1 MILTLGI
8 GLSLGLGLGCKKKTE
23 EVSGAAKEGAG
34 AEPSEPVVYGVTG
47 TIIEIEREKR
57 TIVIRHD
64 EIPGYM
70 VAMKMPFEARDAAV
84 FEGLE
89 PGQDVRFKL
98 HVLPKD
104 SWVDSFEVLREAS
117 EATETAEKE
126 AGPVLDDPRTV
137 STYKAVPELA
147 PGDILPS
154 YTLTNQLGQVV
165 QTSDYEGKVLALTF
179 IFTRCPLP
187 NFCPRMSD
195 RFAEAQALL
204 KEAADGLTNWH
215 LLSVSFDPTF
225 DTPRVLLGY
234 GRRYQNDPE
243 RWSLAVGA
251 YEQIQPLGSH
261 FGLYFSRDVT
271 PANLNHNLRTVV
283 IDPKGRVHSIFIGN
297 EWTAEELVAAMR
309 EAGTPKP

>member
-1 MILTLGI
+1 MILALWLGF
-8 GLSLGLGLGCKKKTE
+8 GLGCKKKSDE
-23 EVSGAAKEGAG
+23 AAGAG
-34 AEPSEPVVYGVTG
+34 NGADVSESSAPVTYAVTG
-47 TIIEIEREKR
+47 RIIEIEPGKR

-70 VAMKMPFEARDAAV
+70 RAMKMPFEAKDAAV

-89 PGQDVRFKL
+89 AGQDVQFKL
-98 HVLPKD
+98 HVVPKD
-104 SWVDSFEVLREAS
+104 SWVDSFEVLSEAS
-117 EATETAEKE
+117 VDAAG
-126 AGPVLDDPRTV
+126 ADDGPVLDDPRTV
-137 STYKAVPELA
+137 STYKAVPELD
-147 PGDILPS
+147 PGDILPG
-154 YTLTNQLGQVV
+154 YTLTNQLGQVIR
-165 QTSDYEGKVLALTF
+165 TSDFEGKVLALTF

-204 KEAADGLTNWH
+204 KESADGLTNWH

-234 GRRYQNDPE
+234 GRRYKNDPE

-251 YEQIQPLGSH
+251 YEEIQPLGSH

-309 EAGTPKP
+309 EAGAPSP